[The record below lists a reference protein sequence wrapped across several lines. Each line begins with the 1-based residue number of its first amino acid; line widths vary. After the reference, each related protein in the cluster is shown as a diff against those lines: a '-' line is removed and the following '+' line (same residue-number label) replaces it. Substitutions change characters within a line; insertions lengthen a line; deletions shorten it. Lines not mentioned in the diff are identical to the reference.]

1 MAQALAELCADTI
14 ANPLKEI
21 QTDHEVFQKTITNKE
36 KKKTAMSREMKNTH
50 AEQISLGIQYLVDKT
65 VLLQRLSGDK

>member
-21 QTDHEVFQKTITNKE
+21 QTDRKVFQKTIANKE
-36 KKKTAMSREMKNTH
+36 KKKIAMSREMRNTH
-50 AEQISLGIQYLVDKT
+50 AE
-65 VLLQRLSGDK
+65 